1 MVKYSHAY
9 DFSFEV
15 LSNDPEAEDVTPA
28 MLRDALLARVNRLT
42 DDELMEDCGRYDTMD
57 VDG

>member
-1 MVKYSHAY
+1 MFKYNHAY
-9 DFSFEV
+9 DFAFEV

-42 DDELMEDCGRYDTMD
+42 DDELREACGRYDTMD
-57 VDG
+57 VYG